1 MVGNI
6 DNYYYIIIAHR
17 YNIKYVFIVI
27 DQNLPPDQRSLNYI
41 RQLEAKVKE
50 LEEEK
55 IKLSKKMI
63 QEEKIDQ
70 KINNWNTDGSFPV
83 SYFGFCVEQR
93 MFCLIKMIVLFC
105 VYYHVLKQTICINL
119 QNVEG
124 FIVDNLFNI

>member
-6 DNYYYIIIAHR
+6 DNYYYIIMVHR
-17 YNIKYVFIVI
+17 YNIKYEFIVI

-55 IKLSKKMI
+55 TKLSKKMI

-83 SYFGFCVEQR
+83 SCFRFCAEQR
-93 MFCLIKMIVLFC
+93 MFCLIKIIVLLC
-105 VYYHVLKQTICINL
+105 VYYHVLKQLICFNL
-119 QNVEG
+119 QEG
-124 FIVDNLFNI
+124 FILNNLFNI

>member
-6 DNYYYIIIAHR
+6 DNYYYIIRAYR
-17 YNIKYVFIVI
+17 YNKKYVFIVI

-55 IKLSKKMI
+55 SKLSKKMI

-83 SYFGFCVEQR
+83 SRFRFCAEQR
-93 MFCLIKMIVLFC
+93 MFCLIKIIVLLC
-105 VYYHVLKQTICINL
+105 VYYHVLKQTICFNL
-119 QNVEG
+119 QNLEG
-124 FIVDNLFNI
+124 FILNNLLNI

>member
-6 DNYYYIIIAHR
+6 DNYYYIIIVYR

-55 IKLSKKMI
+55 SKLSKKMI

-83 SYFGFCVEQR
+83 SYFIFCSEQR
-93 MFCLIKMIVLFC
+93 MFCLIKMMVLFC
-105 VYYHVLKQTICINL
+105 VYYHILK
-119 QNVEG
+119 
-124 FIVDNLFNI
+124 

>member
-1 MVGNI
+1 
-6 DNYYYIIIAHR
+6 
-17 YNIKYVFIVI
+17 
-27 DQNLPPDQRSLNYI
+27 LNYI

-83 SYFGFCVEQR
+83 SYFRF
-93 MFCLIKMIVLFC
+93 
-105 VYYHVLKQTICINL
+105 
-119 QNVEG
+119 
-124 FIVDNLFNI
+124 